1 MSISISKILAIFQ
14 VFIEKDNMKNIN
26 TETTVSKKIILTESQ
41 FERLSQNIINEANT
55 KKTRR

>member
-1 MSISISKILAIFQ
+1 
-14 VFIEKDNMKNIN
+14 MKKPNEIK
-26 TETTVSKKIILTESQ
+26 TIRKKIMITESQ

>member
-1 MSISISKILAIFQ
+1 
-14 VFIEKDNMKNIN
+14 MKNTN
-26 TETTVSKKIILTESQ
+26 TETTISKKIILTEYQ